1 MEEKDC
7 TESFNSA
14 SGTQD
19 LTYSVI
25 LSSTGLETDSS
36 SDEEVNNQESSCQH

>member
-19 LTYSVI
+19 LTFSAV
-25 LSSTGLETDSS
+25 LDLKL
-36 SDEEVNNQESSCQH
+36 VF